1 MSPTDDHADD
11 SDLGIISRSTS
22 VSIAMDSEEE
32 GSETSG
38 EISTSSSVLST
49 LSENIRIARENEARR
64 RESALSPFQKEK

>member
-1 MSPTDDHADD
+1 MDDADD